1 MIYHLSKN
9 NKTINGVI
17 EIGGSKSESNR
28 LLILRKYLS
37 DFKITNLSKSDDT
50 KTLLDAIT
58 STKKIIDIHHA
69 GTAMRFL
76 LSYYASKEKS
86 EVTLTGSDRMKSR
99 PIGIL
104 VNALRDLGASI
115 EYLEKEGFPPIKII
129 GKKLISNEVSLP
141 ANVSSQYISS
151 LMMLGV
157 KIENGIKLN
166 LKGNITSRPYIL
178 MTKKLIEK
186 IGQNVTFKNNQIE
199 VLCENKAL
207 SKIVEVESDWSS
219 ASYFY
224 SIAAL
229 SDDAKITLKTYKR
242 NSIQGDSIISRIYQK
257 FGVDTLYE
265 KDYII
270 ISKKK
275 NSNLPKKLEL
285 DLSDTPD
292 LAQTIAVTCLGLGI
306 ECELSG
312 LHTLKI
318 KETDRIE
325 ALKKEFIKLGVSNIK
340 ASDNTI
346 YFEGNQKLNNN
357 IKISTYQDHR
367 MALSFAAL
375 AVIIDISIESPNV
388 VSKSFPNFWENLK
401 ALGFKIN

>member
-9 NKTINGVI
+9 NKTINGVL

-28 LLILRKYLS
+28 LLMLRKYLS

-50 KTLLDAIT
+50 KTLIDALINT
-58 STKKIIDIHHA
+58 NKIIDVHHA

-76 LSYYASKEKS
+76 LSYYASKPNS
-86 EVTLTGSDRMKSR
+86 EVTLTGSARMKSR
-99 PIGIL
+99 PISIL
-104 VNALRDLGASI
+104 VKALRDLGAKI
-115 EYLEKEGFPPIKII
+115 EYKEKEGYPPIKIT
-129 GKKLISNEVSLP
+129 GKKIISNQVSLP
-141 ANVSSQYISS
+141 GNVSSQYISS

-157 KIENGIKLN
+157 KIDNGIKLN
-166 LKGNITSRPYIL
+166 LEGSITSKPYIL

-186 IGQNVTFKNNQIE
+186 IGYNVIINNDQIE
-199 VLCENKAL
+199 VLVNNKSL
-207 SKIVEVESDWSS
+207 DKIVEVESDWSS

-224 SIAAL
+224 SIVAF
-229 SDDAKITLKTYKR
+229 SKDAKITLKTFKR
-242 NSIQGDSIISRIYQK
+242 NSIQGDSIISEIYQK
-257 FGVDTLYE
+257 LGVETRYE

-270 ISKKK
+270 ISKNKTA
-275 NSNLPKKLEL
+275 NLPKRLKLN
-285 DLSDTPD
+285 LSDSPD

-325 ALKKEFIKLGVSNIK
+325 ALKKEFIKLGVDNIK
-340 ASDNTI
+340 TSDNTI
-346 YFEGNQKLNNN
+346 YFKGDQQLNNN
-357 IKISTYQDHR
+357 IKIGTYQDHR

-388 VSKSFPNFWENLK
+388 VSKSFPNYWKNLK
-401 ALGFKIN
+401 TLGFKIN

>member
-115 EYLEKEGFPPIKII
+115 EYLEKEGFPPMKII
-129 GKKLISNEVSLP
+129 GKKLINNEVSLP

-242 NSIQGDSIISRIYQK
+242 NSIQGDSIISRMFKLPWEAGIIYHK
-257 FGVDTLYE
+257 
-265 KDYII
+265 I
-270 ISKKK
+270 
-275 NSNLPKKLEL
+275 
-285 DLSDTPD
+285 
-292 LAQTIAVTCLGLGI
+292 LGYMFLL
-306 ECELSG
+306 CG
-312 LHTLKI
+312 L
-318 KETDRIE
+318 
-325 ALKKEFIKLGVSNIK
+325 
-340 ASDNTI
+340 
-346 YFEGNQKLNNN
+346 
-357 IKISTYQDHR
+357 
-367 MALSFAAL
+367 M
-375 AVIIDISIESPNV
+375 
-388 VSKSFPNFWENLK
+388 
-401 ALGFKIN
+401 

>member
-9 NKTINGVI
+9 NKTINGVL

-28 LLILRKYLS
+28 LLMLRKYLS

-50 KTLLDAIT
+50 KTLIDALINT
-58 STKKIIDIHHA
+58 NKIIDVHHA

-76 LSYYASKEKS
+76 LSYYASKPNS
-86 EVTLTGSDRMKSR
+86 EVTLTGSARMKSR
-99 PIGIL
+99 PISIL
-104 VNALRDLGASI
+104 VNALRDLGANI
-115 EYLEKEGFPPIKII
+115 EYKEKEGYPPIKIT
-129 GKKLISNEVSLP
+129 GKKIISNQVSLP
-141 ANVSSQYISS
+141 GNVSSQYISS

-157 KIENGIKLN
+157 KLDNGIKLN
-166 LKGNITSRPYIL
+166 LEGSITSKPYIL

-186 IGQNVTFKNNQIE
+186 IGYNVIINNDQIE
-199 VLCENKAL
+199 VLVNNKSL
-207 SKIVEVESDWSS
+207 DKIVEVESDWSS

-224 SIAAL
+224 SIVAF
-229 SDDAKITLKTYKR
+229 SKDAKITLKTFKR
-242 NSIQGDSIISRIYQK
+242 NSIQGDSIISEIYQK
-257 FGVDTLYE
+257 LGVETRYE

-270 ISKKK
+270 ISKNKTA
-275 NSNLPKKLEL
+275 NLPKRLKLN
-285 DLSDTPD
+285 LSDSPD

-325 ALKKEFIKLGVSNIK
+325 ALKKEFIKLGVDNIK
-340 ASDNTI
+340 TSDNTI
-346 YFEGNQKLNNN
+346 YFKGAQQLNNN
-357 IKISTYQDHR
+357 IKIGTHQDHR
-367 MALSFAAL
+367 MALSFATL

-388 VSKSFPNFWENLK
+388 VSKSFPNYWKNLK
-401 ALGFKIN
+401 TLGFKIN

>member
-9 NKTINGVI
+9 NKTINGVL

-28 LLILRKYLS
+28 LLMLRKYLS

-50 KTLLDAIT
+50 KTLIDALINT
-58 STKKIIDIHHA
+58 NKIIDVHHA

-76 LSYYASKEKS
+76 LSYYASKPNS
-86 EVTLTGSDRMKSR
+86 EVTLTGSARMKSR
-99 PIGIL
+99 PIFIL
-104 VNALRDLGASI
+104 VNALRDLGANI
-115 EYLEKEGFPPIKII
+115 EYKEKEGYPPIKIT
-129 GKKLISNEVSLP
+129 GKKIISNQVSLP
-141 ANVSSQYISS
+141 GNVSSQYISS

-157 KIENGIKLN
+157 KLDNGIKLN
-166 LKGNITSRPYIL
+166 LEGSITSKPYIL

-186 IGQNVTFKNNQIE
+186 IGYNVIINNDQIE
-199 VLCENKAL
+199 VLGNNKSL
-207 SKIVEVESDWSS
+207 DKIVEVESDWSS

-224 SIAAL
+224 SIVAF
-229 SDDAKITLKTYKR
+229 SKDAKITLKTFKK
-242 NSIQGDSIISRIYQK
+242 NSIQGDSIISEIYQK
-257 FGVDTLYE
+257 LGVETRYV

-270 ISKKK
+270 ISKNKTA
-275 NSNLPKKLEL
+275 NLPKRLKLN
-285 DLSDTPD
+285 LSDSPD

-325 ALKKEFIKLGVSNIK
+325 ALKKEFIKLGVGNIK
-340 ASDNTI
+340 TSDNTI
-346 YFEGNQKLNNN
+346 YFKGDQQLNNN
-357 IKISTYQDHR
+357 IKIETYQDHR

-388 VSKSFPNFWENLK
+388 VSKSFPNYWKNLK
-401 ALGFKIN
+401 TLGFKIN

>member
-28 LLILRKYLS
+28 LLMLRKYLS

-50 KTLLDAIT
+50 KTLIDALINT
-58 STKKIIDIHHA
+58 NKIIDVNHA

-76 LSYYASKEKS
+76 LSYYASKPNS
-86 EVTLTGSDRMKSR
+86 EVTLTGSARMKSR
-99 PIGIL
+99 PISIL
-104 VNALRDLGASI
+104 VKALRDLGAKI
-115 EYLEKEGFPPIKII
+115 EYKEKEGYPPIKIT
-129 GKKLISNEVSLP
+129 GKKIISNQVSLP
-141 ANVSSQYISS
+141 GNVSSQYISS

-157 KIENGIKLN
+157 KLDNGIKLN
-166 LKGNITSRPYIL
+166 LEGSITSKPYIL

-186 IGQNVTFKNNQIE
+186 IGYNVIINNDQIE
-199 VLCENKAL
+199 VLGNNKSL
-207 SKIVEVESDWSS
+207 DKIVEVESDWSS

-224 SIAAL
+224 SIVAF
-229 SDDAKITLKTYKR
+229 SKDAKITLKTFKR
-242 NSIQGDSIISRIYQK
+242 NSIQGDSIISEIYQK
-257 FGVDTLYE
+257 LGVETRYE

-270 ISKKK
+270 ISKNKTA
-275 NSNLPKKLEL
+275 NLPKRLKLN
-285 DLSDTPD
+285 LSDSPD

-325 ALKKEFIKLGVSNIK
+325 ALKKEFIKLGVDNIK
-340 ASDNTI
+340 TSDNTI
-346 YFEGNQKLNNN
+346 YFKGDQQLNNN
-357 IKISTYQDHR
+357 IKIETYQDHR

-388 VSKSFPNFWENLK
+388 VSKSFPNYWKNLK
-401 ALGFKIN
+401 TLGFKIN

>member
-28 LLILRKYLS
+28 LLMLRKYLS

-50 KTLLDAIT
+50 KTLIDALINT
-58 STKKIIDIHHA
+58 NKIIDVHHA

-76 LSYYASKEKS
+76 LSYYASKPNS
-86 EVTLTGSDRMKSR
+86 EVTLTGSARMKSR
-99 PIGIL
+99 PISIL
-104 VNALRDLGASI
+104 VNALRDLGANI
-115 EYLEKEGFPPIKII
+115 EYKEKEGYPPIKIT
-129 GKKLISNEVSLP
+129 GKKIISNQVSLP
-141 ANVSSQYISS
+141 GNVSSQYISS

-157 KIENGIKLN
+157 KLDNGIKLN
-166 LKGNITSRPYIL
+166 LEGSITSKPYIL

-186 IGQNVTFKNNQIE
+186 IGYNVIINNDQIE
-199 VLCENKAL
+199 VLVNNKSL
-207 SKIVEVESDWSS
+207 DKIVEVESDWSS

-224 SIAAL
+224 SIVAF
-229 SDDAKITLKTYKR
+229 SKDAKITLKTFKR
-242 NSIQGDSIISRIYQK
+242 NSIQGDSIISEIYQK
-257 FGVDTLYE
+257 LGVETRYE

-270 ISKKK
+270 ISKNKTA
-275 NSNLPKKLEL
+275 NLPKRLKLN
-285 DLSDTPD
+285 LSDSPD

-325 ALKKEFIKLGVSNIK
+325 ALKKEFIKLGVDNIK
-340 ASDNTI
+340 TSDNTI
-346 YFEGNQKLNNN
+346 YFKGDQQLNNN
-357 IKISTYQDHR
+357 IKIETYQDHR

-388 VSKSFPNFWENLK
+388 VSKSFPNYWKNLK
-401 ALGFKIN
+401 TLGFKIN